1 MLKGKFIIFRL
12 KEFRLLCEG
21 PRVSFQLCVT
31 LFKKRSP
38 DDVHDPILPL
48 NKQQSVV
55 KKLPENERFT
65 KLQGCVRF
73 CSSSLVEEVNGCG
86 IVLCVCVCG
95 GGGGGCG
102 SSHTLFW
109 STNNHAPSGEK
120 MLYIAPLT

>member
-95 GGGGGCG
+95 GGEVGAAH
-102 SSHTLFW
+102 HTLCFGLQ
-109 STNNHAPSGEK
+109 TTMHPVVK
-120 MLYIAPLT
+120 RCYILPL